1 LAARL
6 ALVGIVATG
15 LDIIT
20 TAAILYGVAAGLLIV
35 FGVMKIIN
43 FAHGGFLTVGGYSAL
58 LVTKLGLNPW
68 WSIGVAFVIGSVC
81 GMIIERVVVR
91 PLYSRPLDAILAT
104 WGLGIIIGQVITL
117 AFGREV
123 QFVKSPVTG
132 AVDVLGASYSEYRL
146 LLVVVAVL
154 LACGLALVMN
164 ATRLGLVTRAVIMN
178 EDLARGLGI
187 NSGLVRFVTF
197 SLGAGLASLAGAL
210 ITPLSSVD
218 PNMGVPWLVNAFML
232 VMVSG
237 VSLLSLAVAC
247 LVLGGAQVL
256 VSSWGNPIL
265 GGLTIVV
272 LAAVVLRLRPQ
283 GFSRG

>member
-1 LAARL
+1 M
-6 ALVGIVATG
+6 ATL

-68 WSIGVAFVIGSVC
+68 WSMPCAFVVGFVF
-81 GMIIERVVVR
+81 GMIVERLVMK

-104 WGLGIIIGQVITL
+104 WGLGIILGQVITL
-117 AFGREV
+117 VFGRGV
-123 QFVKSPVTG
+123 QFVQSPVTG
-132 AVDVLGASYSEYRL
+132 AVDLFGASYSEYRL
-146 LLVVVAVL
+146 LLVLVSIAIAFTL
-154 LACGLALVMN
+154 GLILN
-164 ATRLGLVTRAVIMN
+164 GTRLGLVTRAVIMN
-178 EDLARGLGI
+178 ENLARGLGI
-187 NSGLVRFVTF
+187 NSGLVRFATF

-218 PNMGVPWLVNAFML
+218 PNMGVPWLINAFML

-237 VSLLSLAVAC
+237 VSLVSLAVAC

-272 LAAVVLRLRPQ
+272 LAAMVLRLRPQ